1 MRCDPIAK
9 SVEWGKTREDG
20 QQFTN
25 WARLDSRV
33 HRYYMDAGKRTIMR
47 NQVQLGFDNTIW
59 PALSRLLILGYPH
72 YAEKIHP
79 RASCLDNAQERA
91 RLVEAYREL
100 TGREPRVLDWRD
112 AI

>member
-9 SVEWGKTREDG
+9 SVEWGKRIEDG
-20 QQFTN
+20 QEQTN
-25 WARLDSRV
+25 WTRLNSKAWCA
-33 HRYYMDAGKRTIMR
+33 YMDKSKRTIMR

-79 RASCLDNAQERA
+79 RASCLDNTQERA

-100 TGREPRVLDWRD
+100 TGREPKVADWRD
-112 AI
+112 AK